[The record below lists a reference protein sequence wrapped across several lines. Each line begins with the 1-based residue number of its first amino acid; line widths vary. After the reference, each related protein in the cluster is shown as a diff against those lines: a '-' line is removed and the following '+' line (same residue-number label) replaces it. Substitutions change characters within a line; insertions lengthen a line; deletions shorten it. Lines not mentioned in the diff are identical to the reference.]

1 MPGIHPTAIVSPEAT
16 IAKHVDIGPFCVV
29 GPHVQLH
36 EGVRLVSHVCVEGHT
51 QVGEGTIIYPFASI
65 GLPPQD
71 LKYKGE
77 NSRLIIGK
85 NNIIRE
91 YVTMQPGTEGGA
103 METRV
108 GDGCLFMA
116 GTHVAHDCKVG
127 SHVIMANYAT
137 LACHVEVGDHAI
149 IGGLVGIHQ
158 FARVGHH
165 AIIGRLSPVDGD
177 VIPYGS
183 IKGDRAY
190 LNGLNLVGLKR
201 RGFSREEIDMLR
213 KANRML
219 FAQEGTL
226 SERLADTESTFETI
240 PAVREL
246 VDFVGN
252 ESKCGLC
259 LPND

>member
-1 MPGIHPTAIVSPEAT
+1 MSTIHPTAI
-16 IAKHVDIGPFCVV
+16 IAPGAKIAAHVEIGPFCVV
-29 GPHVQLH
+29 GHHVQLD

-51 QVGEGTIIYPFASI
+51 HIGARTVIYPFASI

-77 NSRLIIGK
+77 NSRLIIGMD
-85 NNIIRE
+85 NTIRE

-116 GTHVAHDCKVG
+116 GIHIAHDCQIG

-137 LACHVEVGDHAI
+137 LAGHVEVGDHAI
-149 IGGLVGIHQ
+149 IGGLVGVHQ
-158 FARVGHH
+158 FARIGHH
-165 AIIGRLSPVDGD
+165 AIIGGLSPVDGD
-177 VIPYGS
+177 VIPYAS
-183 IKGDRAY
+183 VKGDRAY

-213 KANRML
+213 KAYRML
-219 FAQEGTL
+219 FAEEGTL
-226 SERLADTESTFETI
+226 AERLADAAATFEAM
-240 PAVREL
+240 PAVMEL
-246 VDFVGN
+246 VDFMRS

-259 LPND
+259 LPHD